1 MQIVW
6 VRSLS
11 EEKEE
16 ESKGWLF
23 LRWSHIL
30 SWFFSLSFLKCLSL
44 DFFLILRCS
53 FLTPVCSSL
62 PSAFPQYIFINCYI
76 FLGNWSFCDY
86 VMSFVSC
93 VSFSVYFVWYCVV
106 TPAVYRIEYLFPSF
120 HFLPF
125 LSLDYSVALAVCFLP
140 VTSSHGLLRH
150 PVQWWKAGALANP
163 LHSTGTSKECIQ
175 SFLLIMTFGKMF
187 FFNNNIFFSVISVFF
202 LVLQKSFKFIIVI
215 ISVIC
220 SNNI

>member
-1 MQIVW
+1 MAVSQVKPYSQLI
-6 VRSLS
+6 
-11 EEKEE
+11 
-16 ESKGWLF
+16 
-23 LRWSHIL
+23 
-30 SWFFSLSFLKCLSL
+30 FSLSFLKCLSL

-62 PSAFPQYIFINCYI
+62 PSAFPQYIFINCCI

-140 VTSSHGLLRH
+140 VTSSHGLCSGTLYNGERQE
-150 PVQWWKAGALANP
+150 PWPTPFTP
-163 LHSTGTSKECIQ
+163 LELQ
-175 SFLLIMTFGKMF
+175 RNAFRVSF
-187 FFNNNIFFSVISVFF
+187 
-202 LVLQKSFKFIIVI
+202 
-215 ISVIC
+215 
-220 SNNI
+220 